1 MNGKSKCRILKDIR
15 RQIAEDNDIAYI
27 TSECTFQGECS
38 GTCPKCEAEL
48 QYLEKELQKRQAA
61 GKAIA
66 VAGIAATLLLNAT
79 GCASGQGGHDDNS
92 GKYGQHQKLQ
102 GDIALPPTE
111 ELMGEPTIEP
121 TIEPTE
127 ELPGEV
133 TSPTEY
139 DVMGLMQPPTA
150 DY

>member
-15 RQIAEDNDIAYI
+15 RRIAEDNDIAYI
-27 TSECTFQGECS
+27 TSECSFQGECS

-66 VAGIAATLLLNAT
+66 VAGIAASLMLSAT
-79 GCASGQGGHDDNS
+79 ACAPNQAGYDADSTTSGQ
-92 GKYGQHQKLQ
+92 YQELQ
-102 GDIALPPTE
+102 GVPIET
-111 ELMGEPTIEP
+111 LMGEPTIEP
-121 TIEPTE
+121 TA

-133 TSPTEY
+133 TEPTQY
-139 DVMGLMQPPTA
+139 DVMGMMLPPTEEA
-150 DY
+150 K

>member
-66 VAGIAATLLLNAT
+66 VAGIAASLMLSAT
-79 GCASGQGGHDDNS
+79 ACAPNQDGYDADSTTSGQ
-92 GKYGQHQKLQ
+92 YQELQ
-102 GDIALPPTE
+102 GVPIET
-111 ELMGEPTIEP
+111 LMGEPTIEP
-121 TIEPTE
+121 TA

-133 TSPTEY
+133 TEPTQY
-139 DVMGLMQPPTA
+139 DVMGMMLPPTEEPK
-150 DY
+150 

>member
-15 RQIAEDNDIAYI
+15 RRIAEDNDIAYI
-27 TSECTFQGECS
+27 TSECSFQGECS

-66 VAGIAATLLLNAT
+66 VAGIAATLLLNTT
-79 GCASGQGGHDDNS
+79 GCASSQDGHDDNS
-92 GKYGQHQKLQ
+92 GNYGQHQELQ
-102 GDIALPPTE
+102 GAPIAPPPTE
-111 ELMGEPTIEP
+111 EPMGEPTIA
-121 TIEPTE
+121 PTE
-127 ELPGEV
+127 ELLGYI
-133 TSPTEY
+133 TAPTEY
-139 DVMGLMQPPTA
+139 DVMGMMLPPNA

>member
-66 VAGIAATLLLNAT
+66 VAGIAATLLLNTT
-79 GCASGQGGHDDNS
+79 GCASSQGGHDNNS
-92 GKYGQHQKLQ
+92 GYGQHQELQ
-102 GDIALPPTE
+102 GAPIAPPPT

-121 TIEPTE
+121 TE
-127 ELPGEV
+127 ELQGAV
-133 TSPTEY
+133 TEPTEY
-139 DVMGLMQPPTA
+139 DVMGMMLPPNA